1 MSLRRLIRVTFC
13 ASLIALSLAFAFS
26 LYTTVRRFGVAAEE
40 AMEATGML
48 ALSNSEALLSKV
60 EDMVSFIHEGEV
72 LPSHLLPEVRLLLSV
87 NGRIVGRVYRGY
99 LPAVLYLP
107 QSLFTEEW
115 QATDLI
121 SFDGRVLLVRFL
133 HTPLDEFIV
142 GVDPA
147 ELLGNLQRFDFPF
160 RFHLAI
166 VDRKGRILWAH
177 RAKAT
182 EALVF
187 RGAVPMGLLKDGGW
201 RYFYPAGGRR
211 LLLKTKAVGNG
222 LALVSVVPVSRLLLR
237 ISGLTSLFFIITL
250 SIILMF
256 LFLWRFLRRSLFLPL
271 FEVAALT
278 KAFGQA
284 LRSSDPL
291 DIAGKTEELSVRIN
305 ERHSGAM
312 IEELQ
317 SFIEG
322 LAEALEVMM
331 AQQEELAAYSE
342 EVKAVNDSLTEANEL
357 LRRREEAWRRALEAT
372 HLATGGVDIKENLRG
387 IAEVVRSAC
396 DAFGVIISRV
406 EGEEV
411 RVFVWSGFG
420 AEGLTID
427 KIPAEKSSL
436 AQALEEMQPIWMEDS
451 ASAERYTSA
460 HPAVRSELNLPL
472 MHGGKGVGGLTVCFE
487 ERRAADSELVEMIS
501 PIALAISGLLASFE
515 AQEELRESYY
525 YMASRL
531 QVATAYYHD
540 ETAEHLERIGAYSTL
555 LAKALGR
562 SPEEIEMIGRFSKLH
577 DIGKVKVP
585 LRILTKPGPL
595 SAEEFEIVK
604 LHTIWGA
611 EIIGPSDWLAV
622 ARTICL
628 NHHERY
634 DGGGYPY
641 GLSGEEIPW
650 EAQVVA
656 IADVYDALRSKRIYK
671 PPFDHERAC
680 RIILEGDERL
690 RPGAFSPKILDIFR
704 ALHKEMAEIYDLHA
718 EDDAL

>member
-1 MSLRRLIRVTFC
+1 
-13 ASLIALSLAFAFS
+13 
-26 LYTTVRRFGVAAEE
+26 
-40 AMEATGML
+40 
-48 ALSNSEALLSKV
+48 
-60 EDMVSFIHEGEV
+60 
-72 LPSHLLPEVRLLLSV
+72 
-87 NGRIVGRVYRGY
+87 
-99 LPAVLYLP
+99 
-107 QSLFTEEW
+107 
-115 QATDLI
+115 
-121 SFDGRVLLVRFL
+121 
-133 HTPLDEFIV
+133 
-142 GVDPA
+142 
-147 ELLGNLQRFDFPF
+147 
-160 RFHLAI
+160 LAI
-166 VDRKGRILWAH
+166 VDQKGRVLWVH
-177 RAKAT
+177 QAKAT
-182 EALVF
+182 EALAL
-187 RGAVPMGLLKDGGW
+187 RGAVPMGILEGGNW
-201 RYFYPAGGRR
+201 RQFRPAGGER
-211 LLLKTKAVGNG
+211 LLLKVKTVGNG
-222 LALVSVVPVSRLLLR
+222 LVLVSVIPF
-237 ISGLTSLFFIITL
+237 SG
-250 SIILMF
+250 
-256 LFLWRFLRRSLFLPL
+256 LFLWLARLTFPFVVAALGLALLFFFLGRFLRRNLFFPL
-271 FEVAALT
+271 FEVAALA

-291 DIAGKTEELSVRIN
+291 DIAGKTEELSVRISERIS
-305 ERHSGAM
+305 ERHSGAVV
-312 IEELQ
+312 EELQ
-317 SFIEG
+317 NFIEG
-322 LAEALEVMM
+322 LAEALEVMT

-372 HLATGGVDIKENLRG
+372 HLATGGVDIKENLRS

-420 AEGLTID
+420 ADGLTIG
-427 KIPAEKSSL
+427 KIPAEKSAA
-436 AQALEEMQPIWMEDS
+436 AQALEEARPIWIEDS

-487 ERRAADSELVEMIS
+487 ECRTADSELVEMIS
-501 PIALAISGLLASFE
+501 PIALAVSGLLASFE

-525 YMASRL
+525 YTASRL

-540 ETAEHLERIGAYSTL
+540 ETAEHLERMGAYSTL

-562 SPEEIEMIGRFSKLH
+562 SPEETEMIGRFSKLH

-604 LHTIWGA
+604 RHTIWGA

-628 NHHERY
+628 HHHERY

-656 IADVYDALRSKRIYK
+656 IADVYDALRSKRAYK

-690 RPGAFSPKILDIFR
+690 RPGAFSPKMLDVFR

>member
-1 MSLRRLIRVTFC
+1 MSLRRLIRITLC
-13 ASLIALSLAFAFS
+13 ASLIVISLAFAFS
-26 LYTTVRRFGVAAEE
+26 LYITIRRFGVAAEE

-48 ALSNSEALLSKV
+48 ALSNSEALLSRV
-60 EDMVSFIHEGEV
+60 ENMVSFLDEDED
-72 LPSHLLPEVRLLLSV
+72 LPSHVLPEVRLLLSV
-87 NGRIVGRVYRGY
+87 NGRLVGRVYRGY
-99 LPAVLYLP
+99 LPAVLHLP

-133 HTPLDEFIV
+133 QTPLDEFIV

-147 ELLGNLQRFDFPF
+147 ELLGDLQRFDLPF

-166 VDRKGRILWAH
+166 VDLKGRVLWVH
-177 RAKAT
+177 RDKAT
-182 EALVF
+182 EALAL
-187 RGAVPMGLLKDGGW
+187 RGAVPIGLLEGGSW
-201 RYFYPAGGRR
+201 RQFRPAGGER
-211 LLLKTKAVGNG
+211 LLLKVKTVGNG
-222 LALVSVVPVSRLLLR
+222 LVLVSVIPF
-237 ISGLTSLFFIITL
+237 SG
-250 SIILMF
+250 
-256 LFLWRFLRRSLFLPL
+256 LFLWLARLTFPFVVAALGLALLFFFLGRFLRRSLFFPL
-271 FEVAALT
+271 FEVAALA

-291 DIAGKTEELSVRIN
+291 DIAGKTEELSVRIS

-322 LAEALEVMM
+322 LAEALEVMT

-357 LRRREEAWRRALEAT
+357 LRRREETWRRALEAT
-372 HLATGGVDIKENLRG
+372 HLAIGGVDIKENLRG
-387 IAEVVRSAC
+387 IAEVVRFAC

-411 RVFVWSGFG
+411 RAFVWSGFG
-420 AEGLTID
+420 ADGFMID

-436 AQALEEMQPIWMEDS
+436 AQALEEMQPIWIEDA

-487 ERRAADSELVEMIS
+487 ERRTADSELVEMIS

-525 YMASRL
+525 YTASRL
-531 QVATAYYHD
+531 QVATTYYHD
-540 ETAEHLERIGAYSTL
+540 ETAEHLERMGAYSTL

-604 LHTIWGA
+604 RHTIWGA

-628 NHHERY
+628 YHHERY

-650 EAQVVA
+650 EAQAVA
-656 IADVYDALRSKRIYK
+656 IADVYDALRSKRAYK

-690 RPGAFSPKILDIFR
+690 RPGAFSPKMLDVFR
-704 ALHKEMAEIYDLHA
+704 ALHKKMAEIYDLYA

>member
-1 MSLRRLIRVTFC
+1 MSLRRLIRIILC
-13 ASLIALSLAFAFS
+13 ASLIVISLAFAFS
-26 LYTTVRRFGVAAEE
+26 LYITVRGFGVAAEE

-48 ALSNSEALLSKV
+48 ALSNSEALLSRV
-60 EDMVSFIHEGEV
+60 EDMVSFLDEDED
-72 LPSHLLPEVRLLLSV
+72 LPSHVLPEVRLLLST
-87 NGRIVGRVYRGY
+87 NGRFVGRVYRGY
-99 LPAVLYLP
+99 LPAVLHLP

-121 SFDGRVLLVRFL
+121 SFDGRVLLVRSFQ
-133 HTPLDEFIV
+133 TPLDEFIV

-147 ELLGNLQRFDFPF
+147 ELLGGLQRFDLPF

-166 VDRKGRILWAH
+166 VDLKGRVLWVH
-177 RAKAT
+177 RDKAT
-182 EALVF
+182 KALAL
-187 RGAVPMGLLKDGGW
+187 RGAVPMGLLEGGSW
-201 RYFYPAGGRR
+201 RQFRPAGGER
-211 LLLKTKAVGNG
+211 LLLKAKTVGNG
-222 LALVSVVPVSRLLLR
+222 LVLVSVVPF
-237 ISGLTSLFFIITL
+237 SG
-250 SIILMF
+250 
-256 LFLWRFLRRSLFLPL
+256 LFLWLARLTFPFVVAASGLALLFFFLGRFLRRSLFFPL
-271 FEVAALT
+271 FEVAALA

-291 DIAGKTEELSVRIN
+291 DIAGKTEELSVRIS

-322 LAEALEVMM
+322 LAEALEVMT

-342 EVKAVNDSLTEANEL
+342 EVKAANDSLTEANEL

-411 RVFVWSGFG
+411 HVFIWSGFG
-420 AEGLTID
+420 ADGLTVD

-436 AQALEEMQPIWMEDS
+436 AQALEEMQPIWIEDA

-460 HPAVRSELNLPL
+460 HPAVKSELNLPL
-472 MHGGKGVGGLTVCFE
+472 MHGGKGVGGLTVCFKE
-487 ERRAADSELVEMIS
+487 HRTADSELVEMIS
-501 PIALAISGLLASFE
+501 PIALAVSGLLASFK
-515 AQEELRESYY
+515 AQEELRGSYY
-525 YMASRL
+525 YTASRL

-540 ETAEHLERIGAYSTL
+540 ETAEHLERMGAYSTL

-604 LHTIWGA
+604 RHTIWGA
-611 EIIGPSDWLAV
+611 EIIGPSDWLAA

-628 NHHERY
+628 YHHERY

-656 IADVYDALRSKRIYK
+656 IADVYDALRSKRTYK
-671 PPFDHERAC
+671 HPFGHERAC
-680 RIILEGDERL
+680 RIILDGDERL
-690 RPGAFSPKILDIFR
+690 RPGAFSPKILDVFR
-704 ALHKEMAEIYDLHA
+704 VLHKEMAEIHGLHA